1 MTDIQPDPVVVTQ
14 KPWWQSKTIWL
25 NLISALLIALEL
37 KFDLLQP
44 LLPSN
49 VYAWL
54 AVAITVA
61 NGVLRVVTSSPIV
74 FGFKATK

>member
-1 MTDIQPDPVVVTQ
+1 MTDIQPDPVVVTP
-14 KPWWQSKTIWL
+14 KSWWQSKTIWL
-25 NLISALLIALEL
+25 NLVSALLMALEL

-44 LLPSN
+44 ILPGN

-61 NGVLRVVTSSPIV
+61 NGVLRVVTSAPLA
-74 FGFKATK
+74 FGFKAIK

>member
-14 KPWWQSKTIWL
+14 KLWWQSKTIWL
-25 NLISALLIALEL
+25 NLLSALLIALEL
-37 KFDLLQP
+37 KLNLLQP

-61 NGVLRVVTSSPIV
+61 NSVLRVVTSAPIV
-74 FGFKATK
+74 FGFKETK

>member
-61 NGVLRVVTSSPIV
+61 NGVLRVVTSAPV
-74 FGFKATK
+74 AFGFKATK

>member
-61 NGVLRVVTSSPIV
+61 NGVLRVVTSAPIA
-74 FGFKATK
+74 FGFKVTK